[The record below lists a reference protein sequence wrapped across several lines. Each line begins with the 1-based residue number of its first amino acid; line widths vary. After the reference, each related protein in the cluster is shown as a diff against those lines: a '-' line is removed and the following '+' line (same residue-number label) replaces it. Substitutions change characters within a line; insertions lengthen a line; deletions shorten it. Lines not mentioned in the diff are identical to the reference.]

1 MNLKYY
7 KEKFDTI
14 RSNYEK
20 EEIDINQLEEQIYNL
35 EDSIEGLEENTH
47 TKSLLKSIIVFKKE
61 NDFYDAE
68 SELDRMFPDRNEEG
82 FDEDSMSY
90 DSVFGSD

>member
-1 MNLKYY
+1 MNLKDY
-7 KEKFDTI
+7 KEKFETI
-14 RSNYEK
+14 TSNYEK
-20 EEIDINQLEEQIYNL
+20 DEIDVNELEEQICNL
-35 EDSIEGLEENTH
+35 EDSIQRLEENTQ
-47 TKSLLKSIIVFKKE
+47 TRNLLKSISVFKKE

>member
-1 MNLKYY
+1 MNLKDY
-7 KEKFDTI
+7 KEKFETI
-14 RSNYEK
+14 TSNYEEDK
-20 EEIDINQLEEQIYNL
+20 IDVNTLEEQIYNL
-35 EDSIEGLEENTH
+35 EDLIQGLEENTH
-47 TKSLLKSIIVFKKE
+47 TRSLLKAISIFKKE